1 MKKIL
6 RLIFISIVLL
16 ASPLQAGIVVIVNS
30 ENSTS
35 NFSQRQLVD
44 LFMGRDLYFPD
55 GTMALRLDQ
64 SPKSQVRHDFYKNLV
79 GKSVAQI
86 NAYWARLLFTG
97 RASPPLVMS
106 DSEGV
111 LKAIKNNAN
120 AVGYINESELDSS
133 VKVVGRVD

>member
-1 MKKIL
+1 
-6 RLIFISIVLL
+6 
-16 ASPLQAGIVVIVNS
+16 
-30 ENSTS
+30 
-35 NFSQRQLVD
+35 
-44 LFMGRDLYFPD
+44 MGLDLYFPD

>member
-1 MKKIL
+1 MKKLL
-6 RLIFISIVLL
+6 RIIFIFIALL

-35 NFSQRQLVD
+35 DFSQRQLVD

>member
-1 MKKIL
+1 MKQRL
-6 RLIFISIVLL
+6 RLIFIFIALF

-30 ENSTS
+30 ENTTS
-35 NFSQRQLVD
+35 YFSQRQLVD
-44 LFMGRDLYFPD
+44 LYMGRDLYFPD

-97 RASPPLVMS
+97 RASPPQVIN
-106 DSEGV
+106 DSKGV
-111 LKAIKNNAN
+111 LKAVRNNEN
-120 AVGYINESELDSS
+120 AVGYINESELDAG
-133 VKVVGRVD
+133 VKVVGRVN

>member
-1 MKKIL
+1 MKKLL
-6 RLIFISIVLL
+6 RLIFIFIALL

-35 NFSQRQLVD
+35 DFSQRQLVD

>member
-1 MKKIL
+1 MKQLL
-6 RLIFISIVLL
+6 RFIFIVIALL

-30 ENSTS
+30 ENATS
-35 NFSQRQLVD
+35 DFSQRQLVD
-44 LFMGRDLYFPD
+44 LYMGRDLYFSN
-55 GTMALRLDQ
+55 GEMALRLDQ
-64 SPKSQVRHDFYKNLV
+64 SPKSKVRHDFYKNLV

-97 RASPPLVMS
+97 RASPPQVIS

-111 LKAIKNNAN
+111 LKAIRNNAN
-120 AVGYINESELDSS
+120 AVGYINESELAPG